1 MNENVA
7 KLAHAIIEEFNSDNQ
22 FDILP
27 RWMAFHLAKLMN
39 QAEATEGEE
48 KVEIEAKC
56 EALILEIWKYKVC
69 LPGSNNPL
77 ALCEKLFGVLES
89 LDPDTKSFIFLRNF
103 DDPKSYNFTQF
114 PQTVQQWIDFIVAV
128 DRTARIWIDYARQ
141 RVFEDL
147 TDDKTRELLTLN
159 QIIDDI
165 DPDTNYINLVTKYI
179 SKSDHDQPIKLLEG
193 RISQLDHFVHCSN
206 TIKKALEKEIDQLIE
221 TS

>member
-1 MNENVA
+1 MNDSVEM
-7 KLAHAIIEEFNSDNQ
+7 LAREIIEEFNSDNQ
-22 FDILP
+22 YDILP
-27 RWMAFHLAKLMN
+27 RWMAFHLANLMN

-48 KVEIEAKC
+48 KIEIEAKC

-77 ALCEKLFGVLES
+77 ARFEKLFRVLES

-103 DDPKSYNFTQF
+103 DDPKSYDFKQF

-141 RVFEDL
+141 QVFEDL
-147 TDDKTRELLTLN
+147 ADDKTRELLALN
-159 QIIDDI
+159 QIVDDI
-165 DPDTNYINLVTKYI
+165 DPDTNYINLVIKYI

-193 RISQLDHFVHCSN
+193 RISQLDHFIHCSN
-206 TIKKALEKEIDQLIE
+206 IIKNALEKEIDQLI
-221 TS
+221 